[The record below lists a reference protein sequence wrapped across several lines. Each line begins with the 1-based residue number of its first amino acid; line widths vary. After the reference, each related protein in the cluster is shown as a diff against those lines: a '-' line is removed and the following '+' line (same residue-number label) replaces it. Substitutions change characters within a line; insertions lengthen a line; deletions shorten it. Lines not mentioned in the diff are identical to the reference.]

1 MPRPFFLIESVNY
14 FIAFMKD
21 AKERKEKHMKPIE
34 IVKDIY
40 WLGVIDWNIR
50 DFHGYSTYQGTTYNS
65 FLIVDEK
72 ITLIDTVKK
81 EFADEL
87 IASIS
92 QIIDP
97 KKIDYVISNHTEMD
111 HSGGL
116 PRVMHRIGEDT
127 PLYCSKMG
135 HKNLSMHFSQEWNY
149 QPVENGG
156 ELSLGKRTLTFLETR
171 MLHWPDSMFTYVKED
186 KILFSSDAFGQHY
199 AGIERYDDEIGEA
212 IMPHAKKYF
221 ANILLLYS
229 PLILKLVEKVS
240 EMGLAIDMICPD
252 HGIIWRENPSKI
264 INAYVEWSTQKPKRK
279 AVVIYDTMWHSTEIM
294 AEAIVEAL
302 GQEGVNARL
311 MHLRSCHRS
320 DIITEVLDAGA
331 VIVGSPTINNG
342 LFPTVSDFLTYMK
355 GLKPKN
361 KVAAA
366 FGSYGW
372 SGEAVKLINQEFEE
386 MKFEIID
393 PGTRIQYVP
402 DDKGLD
408 ACHNLGEKIARALP

>member
-1 MPRPFFLIESVNY
+1 
-14 FIAFMKD
+14 
-21 AKERKEKHMKPIE
+21 MKPIE
-34 IVKDIY
+34 IAKDIY

-50 DFHGYSTYQGTTYNS
+50 DMHGYSTPYGTTYNA

-72 ITLIDTVKK
+72 IALIDAVKK

-87 IASIS
+87 INSIS
-92 QIIDP
+92 QIVEP

-116 PRVMHRIGEDT
+116 PRVMHKIGEDK

-135 HKNLSMHFSQEWNY
+135 LKNLPRHFRQKWNY

-156 ELSLGKRTLTFLETR
+156 ELTLGKRTLTFMETR

-199 AGIERYDDEIGEA
+199 AGLERFDDQVGDA

-229 PLILKLVEKVS
+229 PLILKLVGKVQ
-240 EMGLAIDMICPD
+240 EMGLSLDMICPD
-252 HGIIWRENPSKI
+252 HGIIWRQDPSKI
-264 INAYVEWSTQKPKRK
+264 INAYVEWSTQTPKRK
-279 AVVIYDTMWHSTEIM
+279 AVVVYDTMWHSTQTM
-294 AEAIVEAL
+294 AEAIVGAL
-302 GQEGVNARL
+302 GQKGVDTRS
-311 MHLRSCHRS
+311 MHLRCCDRS
-320 DIITEVLDAGA
+320 EIMTEVLDAGA
-331 VIVGSPTINNG
+331 VIVGSPTLNNG

-361 KVAAA
+361 KIGAA

-372 SGEAVKLINQEFEE
+372 SGEAVKLINRELEA
-386 MKFEIID
+386 MKFELIG
-393 PGTRIQYVP
+393 PGVKVQYVP
-402 DDKGLD
+402 NDQCIE
-408 ACHNLGEKIARALP
+408 ACYQLGQKIADALS